1 MEPLR
6 SLAVGRSNR
15 FLVGCAIESE
25 RLVGLAFGHSPRL
38 WCALS
43 RVTAGRT
50 WPATRIGAIT
60 PEPAIG
66 RAAALM
72 RRTAMLGG
80 AGSLARP
87 LALRRAGMAG
97 LATDA
102 VAESAARLVP
112 EEVRDEPKR
121 ERNGQQDRG
130 DDNSGDDKQCRQ
142 SDERRGHADDNR
154 AILHS
159 YVRGRMRVKLS
170 GKTANRASAPFMPA
184 GVRVRDMPTADRE
197 TVTGIPPGIAASRA
211 ELTPMLSQYADLCAA
226 HEDALVLFQ
235 VGDFYEAFCE
245 AAETV
250 ARVCEVTLTERS
262 DSTGDYAMA
271 GIPIDNAGPY
281 LETLLDA
288 GYRVALGDQVEDAAQ
303 ASGLVDRAVTEV
315 MTPGT
320 VVEADLLESGTT
332 NYVAAVAG
340 GDSVTEADTSGD
352 GGDGDVAASRVG
364 LAAVDVST
372 GECLVTAG
380 DPESIAGELDRI
392 APAELIAG
400 PDAPVFEPTDAEH
413 GWTTHDHDSGAF
425 ERRAATERLEPYLSA
440 PDRRFEEDSALRA
453 AGAVLAYA
461 EYTQGDDGPLSY
473 VTRIRRYDPRDR
485 LRLDAAAQRS
495 LELFENRGLGAS
507 DTLFDVIDQTNC
519 ALGRRCIERW
529 LRRPLVDADAISGR
543 HEVVEELTDRTLVKE
558 AVADALSAAYD
569 LERLVGR
576 VSRSRADARDLR
588 SLHATLAVVP
598 EVKAVLSGVSEETDA
613 TADPDALPRTDHLRD
628 LHDRLDELSA
638 IRELID
644 SAIAADPPQEITD
657 GGVIRTGFDGDLDD
671 LRATEREGREW
682 IADLEA
688 RERERTGIDSLS
700 VGHTQVHGYYIEV
713 TDANLDRVPDDYR
726 RRQTLKNS
734 ERYVT
739 PELKEREDA
748 IVGATERADAMEYEL
763 FVDIRERVADETER
777 IQALADALAEIDALA
792 SLATVAVEGGYVR
805 PEIVDEP
812 GAGIEI
818 EGGRHPV
825 VERTEESFVP
835 NDASLPRGSV
845 TVITGPNMS
854 GKSTYMRSVALAVVL
869 AQTGSFV
876 PAQAATLPVFDR
888 LFTRVGASDDIAG
901 GQSTFMREMS
911 ELTEILHDAGPD
923 SLVLL
928 DEVGRGTATTD
939 GRAIAR
945 AAAEFVHDELGA
957 TTLFATHYHE
967 LTDLADDRDRVRN
980 LHFAATRED
989 GDVTFLHR
997 VVPGVSPSSYGVEV
1011 AELAGVPAPVVAR
1024 ARSLVADETGETG
1037 DDTEGSPDTDAKRGT
1052 GPRPDTDIKNAR
1064 DMADD
1069 ATDTGSDSTRAAEGT
1084 PDLAADIRDL
1094 DLACMTPIEAL
1105 NALHDLQLRAT
1116 DDG

>member
-1 MEPLR
+1 
-6 SLAVGRSNR
+6 
-15 FLVGCAIESE
+15 
-25 RLVGLAFGHSPRL
+25 
-38 WCALS
+38 
-43 RVTAGRT
+43 
-50 WPATRIGAIT
+50 
-60 PEPAIG
+60 
-66 RAAALM
+66 
-72 RRTAMLGG
+72 
-80 AGSLARP
+80 
-87 LALRRAGMAG
+87 
-97 LATDA
+97 
-102 VAESAARLVP
+102 
-112 EEVRDEPKR
+112 
-121 ERNGQQDRG
+121 
-130 DDNSGDDKQCRQ
+130 
-142 SDERRGHADDNR
+142 
-154 AILHS
+154 
-159 YVRGRMRVKLS
+159 
-170 GKTANRASAPFMPA
+170 
-184 GVRVRDMPTADRE
+184 MPTADRE
-197 TVTGIPPGIAASRA
+197 TVTGLPPGIAAARD

-262 DSTGDYAMA
+262 DSTGDYPMA

-315 MTPGT
+315 ITPGT

-340 GDSVTEADTSGD
+340 GTSDDEPSDRSHGASDT
-352 GGDGDVAASRVG
+352 AVG

-380 DPESIAGELDRI
+380 DPETIAGELDRI

-400 PDAPVFEPTDAEH
+400 PDAPGFDPADADR
-413 GWTTHDHDSGAF
+413 GWTTHDYDPGVF
-425 ERRAATERLEPYLSA
+425 DRRAATERLEPYLPS
-440 PDRRFEEDSALRA
+440 PGRRFDEDAALRA

-507 DTLFDVIDQTNC
+507 DTLFDVLDETNC
-519 ALGRRCIERW
+519 ALGRRCLERW
-529 LRRPLVDADAISGR
+529 LRRPLVDADAITGR
-543 HEVVEELTDRTLVKE
+543 HDAVEELADRTLVRE
-558 AVADALSAAYD
+558 AVSDALASAYD

-576 VSRSRADARDLR
+576 VSRGRADARDLR

-598 EVKAVLSGVSEETDA
+598 ELKAVLAGVSDEAAA
-613 TADPDALPRTDHLRD
+613 TADAEDSDVLPRTEHLRD
-628 LHDRLDELSA
+628 LRDRLDELA
-638 IRELID
+638 EVRELID
-644 SAIAADPPQEITD
+644 AAIAVDPPQEITE
-657 GGVIRTGFDGDLDD
+657 GGVIREGFDADLDD

-739 PELKEREDA
+739 PELKEREEE
-748 IVGATERADAMEYEL
+748 IVGAAERADAVEYEL
-763 FVDIRERVADETER
+763 FVDVRERVAGETER
-777 IQALADALAEIDALA
+777 IQALADALAEVDALA
-792 SLATVAVEGGYVR
+792 SLAAVAVEGGYVR
-805 PEIVDEP
+805 PEIVDDP
-812 GAGIEI
+812 DAGIAI

-825 VERTEESFVP
+825 VERAEASFVP
-835 NDASLPRGSV
+835 NDATLPRGSV
-845 TVITGPNMS
+845 TLITGPNMS

-876 PAQAATLPVFDR
+876 PAQAAELPVFDR

-945 AAAEFVHDELGA
+945 AAVEFVHDELGA

-967 LTDLADDRDRVRN
+967 LTDLADRRDRVRN

-997 VVPGVSPSSYGVEV
+997 IVPGVSSSSYGVEV
-1011 AELAGVPAPVVAR
+1011 AELAGVPAPVVDR
-1024 ARSLVADETGETG
+1024 ARSIVTGEGGGTRAADAPDATLGEFVSGSAGDANATDSGDADPDRSEEPPNAEDESTGVAGENPGLVAD
-1037 DDTEGSPDTDAKRGT
+1037 
-1052 GPRPDTDIKNAR
+1052 
-1064 DMADD
+1064 
-1069 ATDTGSDSTRAAEGT
+1069 
-1084 PDLAADIRDL
+1084 LRDL
-1094 DLACMTPIEAL
+1094 DIARMTPVEAL
-1105 NALHDLQLRAT
+1105 NALHDLQSRA
-1116 DDG
+1116 DDGERNDG

>member
-1 MEPLR
+1 
-6 SLAVGRSNR
+6 
-15 FLVGCAIESE
+15 
-25 RLVGLAFGHSPRL
+25 
-38 WCALS
+38 
-43 RVTAGRT
+43 
-50 WPATRIGAIT
+50 
-60 PEPAIG
+60 
-66 RAAALM
+66 
-72 RRTAMLGG
+72 
-80 AGSLARP
+80 
-87 LALRRAGMAG
+87 
-97 LATDA
+97 
-102 VAESAARLVP
+102 
-112 EEVRDEPKR
+112 
-121 ERNGQQDRG
+121 
-130 DDNSGDDKQCRQ
+130 
-142 SDERRGHADDNR
+142 
-154 AILHS
+154 
-159 YVRGRMRVKLS
+159 
-170 GKTANRASAPFMPA
+170 
-184 GVRVRDMPTADRE
+184 MPTADRE
-197 TVTGIPPGIAASRA
+197 TVTGLPPGIAAARE

-262 DSTGDYAMA
+262 DSTGEYPMA
-271 GIPIDNAGPY
+271 GVPIDNAGPY

-288 GYRVALGDQVEDAAQ
+288 GYRVALGDQVEDAEQ

-315 MTPGT
+315 ITPGT

-340 GDSVTEADTSGD
+340 GDEAAVEDETI
-352 GGDGDVAASRVG
+352 GGDGTTGGDETIGGDGTTDDRSGRRVG

-380 DPESIAGELDRI
+380 DSEAIAGELDRI

-400 PDAPVFEPTDAEH
+400 PDAPAFEPADADR
-413 GWTTHDHDSGAF
+413 GWTTHDHDPAIF
-425 ERRAATERLEPYLSA
+425 ERRAATDRLEPYLPA
-440 PDRRFEEDSALRA
+440 PDRRFDEDAALRA

-507 DTLFDVIDQTNC
+507 DTLFDALDETNC
-519 ALGRRCIERW
+519 ALGRRCLERW
-529 LRRPLVDADAISGR
+529 LRRPLVDADAIRGR
-543 HEVVEELTDRTLVKE
+543 HDAVEELADRTLVRE
-558 AVADALSAAYD
+558 AVADALAAAYD

-576 VSRSRADARDLR
+576 VSRGRADARDLR

-598 EVKAVLSGVSEETDA
+598 EVKSVLAGVSDDGDA
-613 TADPDALPRTDHLRD
+613 IGGGDASADVDAYPDALPRTEHLRD
-628 LHDRLDELSA
+628 LHGRLDELSE

-644 SAIAADPPQEITD
+644 AAISVDPPQEITE
-657 GGVIRTGFDGDLDD
+657 GGVIREGFDADLDD

-748 IVGATERADAMEYEL
+748 IVGAAERADAMEYEL
-763 FVDIRERVADETER
+763 FVDVRERVANETER
-777 IQALADALAEIDALA
+777 VQALADALAEIDALA
-792 SLATVAVEGGYVR
+792 SLATVAVESGYVR
-805 PEIVDEP
+805 PEIVDDSD
-812 GAGIEI
+812 AGIEI

-825 VERTEESFVP
+825 VERAEASFVP
-835 NDASLPRGSV
+835 NDAVLPRGSV

-945 AAAEFVHDELGA
+945 AAVEFVHDELGA

-967 LTDLADDRDRVRN
+967 LTDLADRLDRVRN

-997 VVPGVSPSSYGVEV
+997 VVPGVSSSSYGVEV
-1011 AELAGVPAPVVAR
+1011 AELAGVPAPVVER
-1024 ARSLVADETGETG
+1024 ARSIVADEG
-1037 DDTEGSPDTDAKRGT
+1037 DGR
-1052 GPRPDTDIKNAR
+1052 
-1064 DMADD
+1064 
-1069 ATDTGSDSTRAAEGT
+1069 RAVDT
-1084 PDLAADIRDL
+1084 PDADASLDGFSEAAGDAGKPEDAAGGPPDGDEGDEGGATRDAEETPDIVADLRDL
-1094 DLACMTPIEAL
+1094 DLARMTPIEAL
-1105 NALHDLQLRAT
+1105 NALHDLRSRA
-1116 DDG
+1116 DDDE